1 MSIVDF
7 QPAIRKGSHVI
18 IVYYG
23 ESGCGKT
30 LSAIKTARGLVG
42 PNGRFAVLDTENERA
57 LVYAKEAG
65 GWLHANLTPPFT
77 PDRYIQSIK
86 AAEDAGFECLV
97 IDSGSHEW
105 EGLGGILEMADGNGQ
120 RGLVKWAGPK
130 AAHKRYVQALLQTRM
145 HLIICL
151 RAKEKM
157 RQLTAADTLSPGRK
171 VGDLISDGFV
181 SIQDK
186 RFIYEATVQIFLPN
200 PQAKGAKRGIPTIEK
215 CPQDLLGAFNE
226 TAQIGIDT
234 GERIR
239 EWINGGAPVDH
250 ALERL
255 RRCAEEAAGKGAESF
270 RAFWKATSAADRGK
284 LQPLMDNLRSIAIA
298 ADAERER
305 QQQTAVQQDASGPDT
320 SLDDPFGASSA
331 QTKSGAS
338 AGFAVV
344 SSDGEIKW
352 AGGNPAD
359 FTEHLIQAL
368 VNAGSP
374 GDLAA
379 LEMENSTD
387 IARLAADQRARISKA
402 THERRALF
410 GKSDAAA

>member
-7 QPAIRKGSHVI
+7 QPAVRKGSHVI

-86 AAEDAGFECLV
+86 TAEDAGFECLV

-151 RAKEKM
+151 RAKEKV
-157 RQLTAADTLSPGRK
+157 RQLTAADTLPPGRK
-171 VGDLISDGFV
+171 VGDVISDGFV

-200 PQAKGAKRGIPTIEK
+200 PQARSAKRGVPMIEK

-250 ALERL
+250 ALETL
-255 RRCAEEAAGKGAESF
+255 RRRADEAAGKGAESF

-305 QQQTAVQQDASGPDT
+305 QQQTAVQQNTSEADA
-320 SLDDPFGASSA
+320 SLDDPFGVSSA
-331 QTKSGAS
+331 KAAAS
-338 AGFAVV
+338 PGFALV
-344 SSDGEIKW
+344 SPDGEVKW
-352 AGGNPAD
+352 AGGNAAD

-387 IARLAADQRARISKA
+387 IARLAADQCARISKA
-402 THERRALF
+402 IDERRALF

>member
-7 QPAIRKGSHVI
+7 QPAVRKGSHVI

-86 AAEDAGFECLV
+86 TAEDAGFECLV

-151 RAKEKM
+151 RAKEKV
-157 RQLTAADTLSPGRK
+157 RQLTAADTLPPGRK
-171 VGDLISDGFV
+171 VSPQPRASTWLISSPSLV
-181 SIQDK
+181 
-186 RFIYEATVQIFLPN
+186 LPSRMV
-200 PQAKGAKRGIPTIEK
+200 ASV
-215 CPQDLLGAFNE
+215 
-226 TAQIGIDT
+226 IGS
-234 GERIR
+234 
-239 EWINGGAPVDH
+239 GGAAMRR
-250 ALERL
+250 ALSTARL
-255 RRCAEEAAGKGAESF
+255 
-270 RAFWKATSAADRGK
+270 
-284 LQPLMDNLRSIAIA
+284 
-298 ADAERER
+298 
-305 QQQTAVQQDASGPDT
+305 TAY
-320 SLDDPFGASSA
+320 
-331 QTKSGAS
+331 
-338 AGFAVV
+338 
-344 SSDGEIKW
+344 
-352 AGGNPAD
+352 
-359 FTEHLIQAL
+359 
-368 VNAGSP
+368 
-374 GDLAA
+374 
-379 LEMENSTD
+379 
-387 IARLAADQRARISKA
+387 ARLARQSPRTMVRRSTNSWPFTGGLRRSRLRFIPGMQIGRGSLAMQCTWLCPGLQSSERSDETCRI
-402 THERRALF
+402 
-410 GKSDAAA
+410 